1 MSANATQA
9 QADSVAQALAGAGG
23 GALAMVVTYPLITLS
38 TRAQTE
44 RRKSMTATATTT
56 TENAEEGIPLPAT
69 SSTRPKRRLIQ
80 KPSLISAAGKIIQR
94 EGVSGLY
101 SGLESALFGISVTNF
116 VYYYFYEGTRGLFER
131 RKQLKGAN
139 ALALTS
145 AMSTLESMIAG
156 AIAGS
161 ATVILT
167 NPIWVVNTRQT
178 VRPSAGSSGKR
189 LSVFETVKDILSTDG
204 PRAFFAG
211 LTPALMLVI
220 NPILQYTIFERL
232 RAVIERRRKLQ
243 PFDFFI
249 LGAIGK
255 LVATTTTYPYITI
268 KSRMQVQRKNAGA
281 EATAA
286 GDEKKVDAS
295 EVYTS
300 TFSAFK
306 QICQQEGWTSLYSG
320 IDSKI
325 VQSVLTSAFLFYFK
339 EQLVTAAVK
348 TLQVVRRQAY

>member
-1 MSANATQA
+1 MSTNQTSA

-44 RRKSMTATATTT
+44 RRKSISAESSEAIPPPTTT
-56 TENAEEGIPLPAT
+56 
-69 SSTRPKRRLIQ
+69 SDVKRRLIK

-131 RKQLKGAN
+131 RKRIKGAT
-139 ALALTS
+139 AATATA
-145 AMSTLESMIAG
+145 AMSTLESMVAG

-178 VRPSAGSSGKR
+178 VRVLPSSAKK
-189 LSVFETVKDILSTDG
+189 LSVIETVKDILSTDG
-204 PRAFFAG
+204 PKAFFAG
-211 LTPALMLVI
+211 LVPALMLVI

-255 LVATTTTYPYITI
+255 LVATTATYPYITI
-268 KSRMQVQRKNAGA
+268 KSRMQVQRRNAAA
-281 EATAA
+281 ETTE
-286 GDEKKVDAS
+286 GEKADS

-300 TFSAFK
+300 TFSALK
-306 QICQQEGWTSLYSG
+306 QIAGQEGWASLYSG

-348 TLQVVRRQAY
+348 TLQVVRQRRK